1 VVSTYPV
8 ALLGM
13 LGLLLFISIVLLR
26 RHQRWHCGHLH
37 ALSDAVVAL
46 STFIGERV
54 PGELPPDV
62 AEFVR
67 WYRDPKNADEY
78 LEEDKAD
85 A

>member
-1 VVSTYPV
+1 MSTYNIALL
-8 ALLGM
+8 ALLG
-13 LGLLLFISIVLLR
+13 GCLFVLIVALR
-26 RHQRWHCGHLH
+26 RHQRFHCSHLH

-62 AEFVR
+62 AEFVQ
-67 WYRDPKNADEY
+67 WYGNLANADENID
-78 LEEDKAD
+78 EDKAN